1 MICELIY
8 KNNSIIINTN
18 NNYINKATIDKNLDL
33 TPKPYKHWTKREIY
47 EHRDSIWRSLGMGGR
62 IKNKSEVKLGGL
74 ETFKNIIKNIDNLIL
89 LGCGTS
95 YFAGLLSEFYFKD
108 LTNLNLIKT
117 IDGADFNEKDIP
129 KLGTTGIIF
138 LSQSGETRD
147 LHRGIE
153 IAKSNHIFTI
163 GVINVVDSM
172 IAREVNCGVYLNSG
186 REVAVASTKSF
197 TSMVVVL
204 VLIAIY
210 IAQINDYNK
219 FIREKYISDL
229 KILSKNIENI
239 IRIYEKNIQKYI
251 ESFKRK
257 NSLFILGKGPD
268 RAIAREGALKIKEIS
283 YIHAEGYSSSSLKH
297 GPFFIKKI
305 IQLSY

>member
-1 MICELIY
+1 MG
-8 KNNSIIINTN
+8 
-18 NNYINKATIDKNLDL
+18 TIVL
-33 TPKPYKHWTKREIY
+33 
-47 EHRDSIWRSLGMGGR
+47 
-62 IKNKSEVKLGGL
+62 
-74 ETFKNIIKNIDNLIL
+74 
-89 LGCGTS
+89 
-95 YFAGLLSEFYFKD
+95 
-108 LTNLNLIKT
+108 
-117 IDGADFNEKDIP
+117 
-129 KLGTTGIIF
+129 F

-153 IAKSNHIFTI
+153 IANSKHILTR
-163 GVINVVDSM
+163 GVINVVDSR

-229 KILSKNIENI
+229 KILSKNIENT

-297 GPFFIKKI
+297 GPFALLEKDYPVILLAPDNEYYYKSINIYQEIKSRKANILFITNRDKDDLIDDKI
-305 IQLSY
+305 IVPYNSKLYSLLFVVILQLLAYDLSVSKGINPDKPKNLAKVVTVE